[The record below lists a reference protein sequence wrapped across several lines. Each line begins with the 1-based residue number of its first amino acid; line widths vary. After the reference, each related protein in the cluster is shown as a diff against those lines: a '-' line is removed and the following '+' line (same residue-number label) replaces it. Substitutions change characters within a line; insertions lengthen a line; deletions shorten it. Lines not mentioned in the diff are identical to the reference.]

1 MSLISRLGQELIRNH
16 PERAAAVLERQ
27 GTDEAIRILSKGD
40 PREAAGVLRRMVPP
54 KAVAVLEGL
63 QLDRAVELVQALE
76 LDVASRLIRPL
87 GEHRRIAILERLPAK
102 ETRALGA
109 LLRFAEK
116 TAGSLM
122 DPNVMALPE
131 DLTAKEALARVRDEP
146 DSARYNL
153 YVTDRD
159 QKLVGALN
167 LRELFLARPQTR
179 LSDLM
184 IRDPLHLD
192 ANDDRGS
199 VIGHPG
205 WKEVHSLPVVD
216 SRRCYLGAVRYRT
229 LRSLEQVLLEAKE
242 EDANTTEALGELF
255 AAGASGLLD
264 ALTGAAVPKKGGR

>member
-1 MSLISRLGQELIRNH
+1 MTLVSRLGEELTRNH
-16 PERAAAVLERQ
+16 PERAAAVLERL
-27 GTDEAIRILSKGD
+27 GAAESIRVLSKGD
-40 PREAAGVLRRMVPP
+40 PAEAAEVLRRMILPT
-54 KAVAVLEGL
+54 AVAALEGL
-63 QLDRAVELVQALE
+63 ALDRAVELVKALE

-87 GEHRRIAILERLPAK
+87 DERRRIAILERVPPR

-109 LLRFAEK
+109 LLRFPEN

-122 DPNVMALPE
+122 DPHVMALPE

-159 QKLVGALN
+159 QKLVGAMN
-167 LRELFLARPQTR
+167 LRELFLARPQER
-179 LSDLM
+179 LSELM
-184 IRDPLHLD
+184 VRDPLYLD
-192 ANDDRGS
+192 ANDDRSS

-216 SRRCYLGAVRYRT
+216 SRRCFLGVVRYRT
-229 LRSLEQVLLEAKE
+229 LRSLEHELLGAKE
-242 EDANTTEALGELF
+242 ADGNATEALGELF

-264 ALTGAAVPKKGGR
+264 ALTGATVPKKEGR

>member
-1 MSLISRLGQELIRNH
+1 
-16 PERAAAVLERQ
+16 
-27 GTDEAIRILSKGD
+27 
-40 PREAAGVLRRMVPP
+40 MVPP
-54 KAVAVLEGL
+54 AAVAVLEGL
-63 QLDRAVELVQALE
+63 RLDRAVELVKAME

-87 GEHRRIAILERLPAK
+87 GEQRRIAILERLPPK
-102 ETRALGA
+102 DTRALGA

-131 DLTAKEALARVRDEP
+131 DLTAKEALARVREQP
-146 DSARYNL
+146 DAARYNL

-179 LSDLM
+179 LSELM
-184 IRDPLHLD
+184 IRDPLYLD
-192 ANDDRGS
+192 ANDDRAA
-199 VIGHPG
+199 VIGHAG

-216 SRRCYLGAVRYRT
+216 SRTCYLGAVRYRT
-229 LRSLEQVLLEAKE
+229 LRSLEQVLRGAKE
-242 EDANTTEALGELF
+242 EDGSATEALGELF

-264 ALTGAAVPKKGGR
+264 AMTGAAVPRKEGR

>member
-1 MSLISRLGQELIRNH
+1 MTLISRLGQELIRNH
-16 PERAAAVLERQ
+16 PERAAAVLERL
-27 GTDEAIRILSKGD
+27 GPAESIRVLSKGD
-40 PREAAGVLRRMVPP
+40 PREAAGVLRRMIPP
-54 KAVAVLEGL
+54 TAVAVLEGL
-63 QLDRAVELVQALE
+63 GLDRAVELVQALE

-87 GEHRRIAILERLPAK
+87 PEQRRIAILERLSPKA
-102 ETRALGA
+102 TRALGA

-131 DLTAKEALARVRDEP
+131 DFTAKEALARVRDEP

-153 YVTDRD
+153 YVTDRE

-179 LSDLM
+179 LSELM
-184 IRDPLHLD
+184 VRDPLYLD
-192 ANDDRGS
+192 ANDDRAT
-199 VIGHPG
+199 VIGHVG

-229 LRSLEQVLLEAKE
+229 LRSLEQVLLSSQE
-242 EDANTTEALGELF
+242 EDGNTTEALGEIF

-264 ALTGAAVPKKGGR
+264 AMTGVAGPRKEGR